1 MVNYSLEMKKKMK
14 KEKRYKIATVSQYLD
29 VIRENN
35 LKNYILRGQN
45 EPFYGIEASLFR
57 KYKGSWDSDK
67 IYNLEVIINEY
78 YKRVVSR
85 ITADERNNFLAFC
98 QHHGIPT
105 NLVDFSYSPLVA
117 LFFACYGKDLP
128 KFTLNDL
135 VGTMSPEQLIKD
147 KSAQGRLIHNLCNRL
162 SKKDISEYA
171 EVYLI
176 NKKRLIDITEI
187 ILENNYNNIFDA
199 LLNDN
204 EIQLKVYKKVYEVFP
219 KEIDE
224 IALWINNII
233 DCYNINKCT
242 IDGLVSRIDED
253 KEIENI
259 TKYKNKIN
267 NNLKKGIKEL
277 YNYIK
282 ENAFDDIEGNL
293 FYPMD
298 YELEIDS
305 EYGFDGRDYCV
316 IGSKIYM
323 ELLINILKIF
333 AYFKEK
339 LFISLNIYFIH
350 QCPNIF
356 DRISNQ
362 KGLFVQQPYLY
373 YAEDTYN
380 CHVLSFQKIIPDIT
394 IKIENY
400 NEILKELEYL
410 GVGLDFIYN
419 DFDSIAKFVKDNN

>member
-14 KEKRYKIATVSQYLD
+14 NEKRYKIATVSQYLD

-35 LKNYILRGQN
+35 INNYIFRGQN

-78 YKRVVSR
+78 YKRVISR
-85 ITADERNNFLAFC
+85 LTADERNNFLAFC

-117 LFFACYGKDLP
+117 LFFACYGKDTP

-135 VGTMSPEQLIKD
+135 VGTMSHEQLIED
-147 KSAQGRLIHNLCNRL
+147 KSAQNMLIHNLCNRL

-171 EVYLI
+171 EIYLI

-199 LLNDN
+199 LLSDN
-204 EIQLKVYKKVYEVFP
+204 EIQLKVYKKIYEVFP
-219 KEIDE
+219 KENDE

-233 DCYNINKCT
+233 DCYKMNKCT
-242 IDGLVSRIDED
+242 IDGLLFRLDEEN
-253 KEIENI
+253 EIENI
-259 TKYKNKIN
+259 VQYKNKVN
-267 NNLKKGIKEL
+267 DNFKEGIKEL
-277 YNYIK
+277 YLYVK
-282 ENAFDDIEGNL
+282 ENAFDDVERNL
-293 FYPMD
+293 FFSLD
-298 YELEIDS
+298 YEFEHDS
-305 EYGFDGRDYCV
+305 AFGFDNRDYCA
-316 IGSKIYM
+316 IGSQIYM
-323 ELLINILKIF
+323 ELVINILKIF

-339 LFISLNIYFIH
+339 LFINLDIYFLY

-362 KGLFVQQPYLY
+362 KGLFLQQPYLY
-373 YAEDTYN
+373 YAEDVYN
-380 CHVLSFQKIIPDIT
+380 YHMLSFQEIIPDIT
-394 IKIENY
+394 IEIENY

>member
-1 MVNYSLEMKKKMK
+1 MDEKMG
-14 KEKRYKIATVSQYLD
+14 KEKRYKIGSISQYLD
-29 VIRENN
+29 VIRGND
-35 LKNYILRGQN
+35 LKDYILRGQN

-57 KYKGSWDSDK
+57 KYKGSWDNDK

-78 YKRVVSR
+78 YKRIISR
-85 ITADERNNFLAFC
+85 LTTDERNNFLAFC

-117 LFFACYGKDLP
+117 LFFACYGKDSP

-135 VGTMSPEQLIKD
+135 VGTMSYEQLLDD
-147 KSAQGRLIHNLCNRL
+147 KSAQGMLIHNLCNRL

-176 NKKRLIDITEI
+176 KKKRLIDITEI

-204 EIQLKVYKKVYEVFP
+204 EIQLKIYNKIYQVFP
-219 KEIDE
+219 KENDE
-224 IALWINNII
+224 ISLWLNNII
-233 DCYNINKCT
+233 DCYNMNKCT
-242 IDGLVSRIDED
+242 IDGLLSRLNED

-259 TKYKNKIN
+259 KQYKNKIN
-267 NNLKKGIKEL
+267 NNFKKGIKEL
-277 YNYIK
+277 YIYIK
-282 ENAFDDIEGNL
+282 ENTFDDIERNI
-293 FYPMD
+293 FYSMD
-298 YELEIDS
+298 YEFELDS
-305 EYGFDGRDYCV
+305 EFVFDNIDYSV

-339 LFISLNIYFIH
+339 LFISLDIYFVY

-373 YAEDTYN
+373 YVEDVYN
-380 CHVLSFQKIIPDIT
+380 YHVLSFQEIIPDIT
-394 IKIENY
+394 IEIENY

-410 GVGLDFIYN
+410 GVGLDYIYN